1 MRKFGLRLSLV
12 AAMAVLGVQGTAL
25 AQASRTWISG
35 VGDDAN
41 PCSRTAPCRTW
52 AGAISKTAAQGEID
66 ALDPGPFG
74 AVTITKAI
82 TLAADGELAS
92 TLASGG
98 TSGIVI
104 SAGVNDEVT
113 IRGIE
118 VQGVGTGIHGI
129 RFVTGKALHVV
140 KCAISQF
147 TTNGIEFVP
156 STTSDLY
163 VSDRDV
169 GDNGRSG
176 ITLPRPEAESRRRS
190 STVFTPT
197 TTASSESKQRRK
209 LAAVPQP
216 RPCIIA
222 SPAAIRVPASCRNRI
237 QPSPVHLMLNHVTAS
252 FNGAGFQADGISST
266 MWVGASEASGNVTG
280 MLTSHNGA
288 LLSYGDNQ
296 VNGNTTD
303 GAPSGPVVM
312 TK

>member
-1 MRKFGLRLSLV
+1 MRKFGLRLSVL
-12 AAMAVLGVQGTAL
+12 AAMTVLGVQGTAF
-25 AQASRTWISG
+25 AQATRTWISG
-35 VGDDAN
+35 VGDDVN
-41 PCSRTAPCRTW
+41 PCSRTAPCKTW
-52 AGAISKTAAQGEID
+52 AGAISKTAAQGEIN
-66 ALDPGPFG
+66 ALDPGGFG

-82 TLAADGELAS
+82 TLAADGALAS
-92 TLASGG
+92 TLVSG

-104 SAGVNDEVT
+104 SAGANDEVT

-118 VQGVGTGIHGI
+118 VQGLGTGIHGI
-129 RFVTGKALHVV
+129 RFVTGKALHVE
-140 KCAISQF
+140 KCAIRQF

-163 VSDRDV
+163 VSDTDV

-176 ITLPRPEAESRRRS
+176 IHIAATGSGVASAVVDRVHANNNGFFGIEATSELGGS
-190 STVFTPT
+190 SVTATVHDSV
-197 TTASSESKQRRK
+197 ASGNTNAGFVSQSNSG
-209 LAAVPQP
+209 
-216 RPCIIA
+216 I
-222 SPAAIRVPASCRNRI
+222 
-237 QPSPVHLMLNHVTAS
+237 PVHLMLNHVTAS